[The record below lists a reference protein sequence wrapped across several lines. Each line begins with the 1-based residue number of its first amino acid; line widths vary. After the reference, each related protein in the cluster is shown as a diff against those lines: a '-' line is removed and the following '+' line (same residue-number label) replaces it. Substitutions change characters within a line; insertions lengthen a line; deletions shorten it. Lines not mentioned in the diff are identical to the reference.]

1 MKWFAAGGLAL
12 VLFSSVVI
20 ADDAKVTLVPE
31 KESVKVLI
39 GDDVFTVLKY
49 GKERRKPF
57 FLPVTGPG
65 GWELL
70 KEAVAKGEPGSL
82 SRKVVIA
89 SESAPL
95 SHAPADGAKALK
107 YGDIV
112 EITEIKGNKL
122 KVADGKGWL
131 DRSDIAPLAA
141 TVIRPLNEDPEI
153 KNDLISNDRYDHPH
167 HKGIW
172 FSVDEI
178 NKGRHW
184 MEREVVQTEKVELEG
199 SGTSAAKL
207 KLINHWL
214 DGNNQLSM
222 VEKTTVTIHPNRLI
236 EYDAE
241 LIAGSDELHIGDTK
255 EGMFAIRVPSTMKE
269 KGGGG
274 IVTNSDGLKTAKECW
289 GLTAD
294 WVNYDG
300 PIEGHMFGITIMD
313 PKQNPWRSR
322 YHVRDYGLFSVNPFG
337 AGAYTEKSKE
347 DKQPPHERKLKKGE
361 SLRFKY
367 GAWIH
372 GPDVTPEQINEIY
385 KKL

>member
-12 VLFSSVVI
+12 VLFASVVV
-20 ADDAKVTLVPE
+20 ADDPKVTLVPE

-70 KEAVAKGEPGSL
+70 KAAVAEGQPGSL

-89 SESAPL
+89 SETAPL
-95 SHAPADGAKALK
+95 TGTQSNDEKMLR
-107 YGDIV
+107 YGDIA

-122 KVADGKGWL
+122 KVGDGDGWIQ
-131 DRSDIAPLAA
+131 RSDVAPLAA
-141 TVIRPLNEDPEI
+141 TVIRPLNEDPAI
-153 KNDLISNDRYDHPH
+153 KKDLISDDKYDHPH

-178 NKGRHW
+178 NRSRHW
-184 MEREVVQTEKVELEG
+184 MERDLVQNQQVELEG
-199 SGTSAAKL
+199 SGTDSARL
-207 KLINHWL
+207 KLVNNWL
-214 DGNNQLSM
+214 DEKGQL
-222 VEKTTVTIHPNRLI
+222 VLIEKSTVTFHPNRLI

-241 LIAGSDELHIGDTK
+241 LIAAVDDLHIGDTK
-255 EGMFAIRVPSTMKE
+255 EGMFAIRVPASMKE

-274 IVTNSDGLKTAKECW
+274 IVTNSDGLKTTKECW
-289 GLTAD
+289 GKTAD

-300 PIEGHMFGITIMD
+300 PIEGHMFGVTIMD
-313 PKQNPWRSR
+313 APQNPWRSR

-337 AGAYTEKSKE
+337 AGAYTGGSE
-347 DKQPPHERKLKKGE
+347 DKQPPHDRTLKKGE

-372 GPDVTPEQINEIY
+372 GPNVTPEQINEIY